1 TPRLLAKWAGRM
13 LRTRTNSSRI
23 SWVSCTS
30 CSSVSPCRS
39 AGDWIVG
46 RIALLMRVILLA
58 VDAEAHGLQPVGLA
72 GGARSSIPLQHVLD
86 QGREA
91 VAAGPQGLQVGAGL
105 LAQPLGAAAA
115 LGHAQEAGVRQLTAG
130 GVLLHALSRL
140 PGVALDVEQVV
151 GDLERL

>member
-1 TPRLLAKWAGRM
+1 MRRSRRKSKVRCRARHSSTTPRLLAKWAGRV
-13 LRTRTNSSRI
+13 LRTRAHSSRL
-23 SWVSCTS
+23 SWVSCS
-30 CSSVSPCRS
+30 AVSPCRS

-72 GGARSSIPLQHVLD
+72 GASRSSIPLQHVLD

-105 LAQPLGAAAA
+105 LAQPLGAA
-115 LGHAQEAGVRQLTAG
+115 
-130 GVLLHALSRL
+130 
-140 PGVALDVEQVV
+140 
-151 GDLERL
+151 